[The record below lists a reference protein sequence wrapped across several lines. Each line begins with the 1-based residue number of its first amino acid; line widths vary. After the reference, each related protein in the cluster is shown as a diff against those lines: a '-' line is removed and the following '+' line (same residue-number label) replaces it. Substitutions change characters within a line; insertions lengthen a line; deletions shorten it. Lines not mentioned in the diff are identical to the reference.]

1 MRDDFFEI
9 CVNFQIY
16 VHRIHRMDS
25 EDSDIDD
32 GFLNDVRDIYI
43 PYLRLISSEVSKNRI
58 QSKPKREN
66 FKLPKAAPWRTF

>member
-1 MRDDFFEI
+1 
-9 CVNFQIY
+9 
-16 VHRIHRMDS
+16 MDS
-25 EDSDIDD
+25 EDSDIVDD

-58 QSKPKREN
+58 QSMPKREN